1 MGGGR
6 PQGRQGSAIPYID
19 PPGEPKLRA
28 MYVCQTLSGFAD
40 RMWEFSIPFF
50 LLALNRPDSM
60 ALAIFY
66 AVVAGLTNVAG
77 GPVVGYAVDKF
88 PRLQTVTV
96 CLTLQTFLVLVSY
109 IAMRTALSLSASSG
123 GIIAALVVILTIS
136 SSAASLASL
145 ASTHAI
151 ERDWIKCLNRYEEE
165 GIRRSERILRGIGI
179 ASRVLAPISVGLL
192 LALCNVQTAAA
203 GIAAWTLVTIP
214 IEWSIL
220 RILYLTNPRL
230 TSPRPGMATFVSGDN
245 DGSEKLVRSGSGT
258 LLTSTQTVRRER
270 GSTGWLMAY
279 RASWR
284 DYLDVDGDGVLRQS
298 EIFFAVRS
306 GVMRCWDLWF
316 GCVVGMSF
324 FVYIK
329 RLLAMSFI

>member
-151 ERDWIKCLNRYEEE
+151 ERDWIKCLNRYE
-165 GIRRSERILRGIGI
+165 
-179 ASRVLAPISVGLL
+179 V
-192 LALCNVQTAAA
+192 
-203 GIAAWTLVTIP
+203 
-214 IEWSIL
+214 
-220 RILYLTNPRL
+220 
-230 TSPRPGMATFVSGDN
+230 
-245 DGSEKLVRSGSGT
+245 
-258 LLTSTQTVRRER
+258 
-270 GSTGWLMAY
+270 
-279 RASWR
+279 
-284 DYLDVDGDGVLRQS
+284 
-298 EIFFAVRS
+298 
-306 GVMRCWDLWF
+306 
-316 GCVVGMSF
+316 CVP
-324 FVYIK
+324 K
-329 RLLAMSFI
+329 CTC